1 MALPIIIP
9 VLAALGIGFVALKA
23 LGSAKKKPSTT
34 PQPPSQTERKGVSV
48 VRGAMRFDPD
58 VAGKILASLVLYKTT
73 GLEHQPAPNTPNSA
87 KMTKVEVIQEGNDRG
102 FQFAALE
109 SQNGNAILAPATL
122 WTLPTM
128 PKDLVI
134 RAVQPS
140 KLPAAAAPGS
150 GWAILTDTTSIGA
163 LATAPSK
170 DVIASLGGALMGPE
184 AVPPVPGSPPA

>member
-1 MALPIIIP
+1 MALPIIVP

-23 LGSAKKKPSTT
+23 MGKKKPSAS
-34 PQPPSQTERKGVSV
+34 QPPSQTERKGVSV

-58 VAGKILASLVLYKTT
+58 VAGKILASLTLYKTT
-73 GLEHQPAPNTPNSA
+73 GLEHQPAPHTPNSA
-87 KMTKVEVIQEGNDRG
+87 KMTRVEVIQEGNDRG

-109 SQNGNAILAPATL
+109 SANGNAILAPESL
-122 WTLPTM
+122 WALPTM

-134 RAVQPS
+134 RAVHPS

-150 GWAILTDTTSIGA
+150 GWAILTDTTGIAA

-170 DVIASLGGALMGPE
+170 DVVASLGGSMMGPE
-184 AVPPVPGSPPA
+184 AIPPVPGGPPK